1 MNNLKRILDI
11 IFSLCALIILSPIFL
26 GLYILIKFKLGSPVI
41 FKQERVGIKNR
52 VFTMYKFRT
61 MNDLKDDKNNLL
73 PDYLRLTKFG
83 KIIRSLSLD
92 ELPELFN
99 ILKGDMSLIGPRPL
113 LVEYLKLYDGE
124 QIRRHDV
131 LPGLT
136 GFAQI
141 NGRNNLKW
149 SEKFKLDVWYVD
161 NWSLK
166 LDIKIFFLTIYKV
179 LKREGISGAGEI
191 TVSKFTGLN

>member
-1 MNNLKRILDI
+1 MNNLKRVLDI
-11 IFSLCALIILSPIFL
+11 LFSLCALLTLSPIFL
-26 GLYILIKFKLGSPVI
+26 VLYLLIKFKLGSPVI

-61 MNDLKDDKNNLL
+61 MNDLKDDKNDLL
-73 PDYLRLTKFG
+73 PDSLRLTKFG
-83 KIIRSLSLD
+83 KVIRSLSLD
-92 ELPELFN
+92 ELPELLN

-113 LVEYLKLYDGE
+113 LVEYLKLYNGE

-136 GFAQI
+136 GLAQI
-141 NGRNNLKW
+141 SGRNSLKW
-149 SEKFKLDVWYVD
+149 GEKFKLDVWYVD

-179 LKREGISGAGEI
+179 LKREGISEYGEI